1 MKKAIF
7 PGSFDPITNGH
18 IDIIQRAIPLFDEI
32 VIAIGV
38 NSNKKYMFSLE
49 ERKSF
54 IEKTFEGETKVTVK
68 TYEGLT
74 VNFCERINANF
85 ILRGLRNPA
94 DFEFE
99 RNIALMNQAMQPSI
113 ETVFL
118 ISEPKYS
125 AITSTVVRDIIRN
138 KGNVKQFVPS
148 DLGLV

>member
-1 MKKAIF
+1 I
-7 PGSFDPITNGH
+7 I
-18 IDIIQRAIPLFDEI
+18 ID
-32 VIAIGV
+32 
-38 NSNKKYMFSLE
+38 
-49 ERKSF
+49 
-54 IEKTFEGETKVTVK
+54 
-68 TYEGLT
+68 TYDGLT
-74 VNFCERINANF
+74 VDYCKKMKANY
-85 ILRGLRNPA
+85 ILRGLRVSA